1 MHTRH
6 LQLRTSLFML
16 LALSL
21 AIACK
26 DSEASEKKAQPEQK
40 IVLRTVD
47 EAKAFISNNLKQ
59 PIPEDYKIPSYIT
72 SKLPLE
78 QVYDTLKL
86 RYPTFYGKEG
96 ESYIQAI
103 MADPNTYLKLSLES
117 KSIRRYY
124 DPNSDY

>member
-1 MHTRH
+1 MTTIHLTR
-6 LQLRTSLFML
+6 LTYLFL
-16 LALSL
+16 FLTI

-26 DSEASEKKAQPEQK
+26 NSEGEQKAQQEPK

-47 EAKAFISNNLKQ
+47 EAKAFISDNLKK
-59 PIPEDYKIPSYIT
+59 PIPADYKIPSYIT

-78 QVYDTLKL
+78 QVYDTLKM

-103 MADPNTYLKLSLES
+103 MADPNTYLQLSLES